1 MSNPIGKDDQLVII
15 LNQKQQFRGG
25 TWKGS
30 IEIDGGREYSFA
42 EIMVLANDDP
52 STIIAIYKLSNF
64 GDMSDIT
71 EAVLNWVDANP

>member
-1 MSNPIGKDDQLVII
+1 MSNPIGKDDQLVMI

-42 EIMVLANDDP
+42 EIMVLANDDAD
-52 STIIAIYKLSNF
+52 TILGVFKIDKYGKSH
-64 GDMSDIT
+64 DIT
-71 EAVLNWVDANP
+71 DAVLESTESQP